1 MNRSLITLALCLA
14 AGACGT
20 TIRIPPSLDPG
31 PNAALA
37 LVAQATGAQIYE
49 CRVRKGEVDAYEWA
63 FVAPDA
69 QLFDDAGHVV
79 GRLVARAEAPSAG
92 AIPWLLLAATSDGP
106 EGSFTRVTSIQRVN
120 TVGGTAP
127 SVPCTRDGLGKQLR
141 MHYSADYRFFVKRS
155 QS

>member
-49 CRVRKGEVDAYEWA
+49 
-63 FVAPDA
+63 
-69 QLFDDAGHVV
+69 LSLIH
-79 GRLVARAEAPSAG
+79 
-92 AIPWLLLAATSDGP
+92 I
-106 EGSFTRVTSIQRVN
+106 
-120 TVGGTAP
+120 
-127 SVPCTRDGLGKQLR
+127 
-141 MHYSADYRFFVKRS
+141 
-155 QS
+155 